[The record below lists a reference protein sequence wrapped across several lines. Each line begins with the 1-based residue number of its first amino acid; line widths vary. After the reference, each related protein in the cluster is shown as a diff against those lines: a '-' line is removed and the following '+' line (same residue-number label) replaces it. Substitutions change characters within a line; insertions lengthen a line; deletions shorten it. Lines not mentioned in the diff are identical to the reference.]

1 VRRKILYRTLA
12 LLAGLALLP
21 AMLLSSCAFAPYRV
35 AGIPSRGASG
45 TNAVYVVSHGWHTGL
60 IVPAAPLRHAL
71 LDLQTRFGDA
81 AYYEIGWGD
90 KGFYQATEVTAG
102 LTLQAMFWSSGA
114 VMHVVGIR
122 TDPATHFQ
130 HSQVTPLCLNA
141 EQLAGLATFIT
152 HSFARGNAGELQ
164 ALKAGIYGDSQFYA
178 ASGRYHLLN
187 TCNSWTAKGLSSA
200 GVGNFPAFKL
210 TAGSV
215 MGSLDAG
222 YCQ

>member
-1 VRRKILYRTLA
+1 MINRPLA
-12 LLAGLALLP
+12 LLMGLVLLP
-21 AMLLSSCAFAPYRV
+21 VVLLGSYSFAPYRV
-35 AGIPSRGASG
+35 AGTPSSGASG

-60 IVPAAPLRHAL
+60 IVPAAPLRQAL
-71 LDLQTRFGDA
+71 PALQTRFGDA

-114 VMHVVGIR
+114 VMHVVGIPA
-122 TDPATHFQ
+122 DPASYFQ
-130 HSQVTPLCLNA
+130 HSDIKPLCLNPQ
-141 EQLAGLATFIT
+141 QLAGLATFISN
-152 HSFARGNAGELQ
+152 SFARHASGELT

-200 GVGNFPAFKL
+200 GLGIAPAFKL

-215 MGSLDAG
+215 MGSVEAG

>member
-1 VRRKILYRTLA
+1 MHKILCRTLV
-12 LLAGLALLP
+12 LLAGLVLLP
-21 AMLLSSCAFAPYRV
+21 AVLLSSCAFAPYRV
-35 AGIPSRGASG
+35 AGIPSSGASG
-45 TNAVYVVSHGWHTGL
+45 TNAVYIVSHGWHTGL
-60 IVPAAPLRHAL
+60 IVPAAPLRQAL
-71 LDLQTRFGDA
+71 PDLQTRFGDTS
-81 AYYEIGWGD
+81 YYEIGWGD

-114 VMHVVGIR
+114 VMHVVSIR
-122 TDPATHFQ
+122 ADPATHFQ

-200 GVGNFPAFKL
+200 GLGVAPAFKL

-215 MGSLDAG
+215 MGSVEAG